1 MLQPQA
7 VIFDIGNV
15 LMEWN
20 PERFYDG
27 EIGAAARRRMFAE
40 TGIEQMNLDIDAGAP
55 FRETVHAMAERFPH
69 WAEPI
74 RWWHDRWIEIAS
86 PRIEPSIALLRALR
100 RRGVPVF
107 ALTNFGSDSFAYAR
121 TQYDF
126 LNEFDRA
133 YVSGDL
139 GVIKPDPAI
148 YAIVEADCGLPPGAL
163 LFTDDKAENTA
174 AAAAR
179 GWQVHLFEGPEG
191 WARRLVAA
199 GLLTEGEATAWV
211 R

>member
-1 MLQPQA
+1 MPVLQPQA

-20 PERFYDG
+20 PERFYDAQIG
-27 EIGAAARRRMFAE
+27 EPARRALFAE
-40 TGIEQMNLDIDAGAP
+40 TGIEQMNLEIDAGAP
-55 FRETVHAMAERFPH
+55 FRATVYATAARFPH

-74 RWWHDRWIEIAS
+74 RWWHDRWIEMAS
-86 PRIEPSIALLRALR
+86 PRIELSIRLLRALR

-126 LNEFDRA
+126 LNEFDRT
-133 YVSGDL
+133 YVSGEL
-139 GVIKPDPAI
+139 RVIKPDPAI
-148 YAIVEADCGLPPGAL
+148 YRIVEAGCGLPPGAL
-163 LFTDDKAENTA
+163 LFTDDRAENIA

-179 GWQVHLFEGPEG
+179 GWQVHLFRGAEG
-191 WARRLVAA
+191 WAECLVRA
-199 GLLTEGEATAWV
+199 GLLDAREAAA
-211 R
+211 

>member
-20 PERFYDG
+20 PERFYDA
-27 EIGAAARRRMFAE
+27 EIGEAARVRLFAE
-40 TGIEQMNLDIDAGAP
+40 ADLIAMNLSIDAGAP
-55 FRETVHAMAERFPH
+55 FRATIYDTADRFPG
-69 WAEPI
+69 WRDQI
-74 RWWHDRWIEIAS
+74 LWWHDRWIEIAA
-86 PRIEPSIALLRALR
+86 PRIEHSIALLRALR
-100 RRGVPVF
+100 RKAVPVF
-107 ALTNFGSDSFAYAR
+107 ALTNFGTDSFAFAC

-133 YVSGDL
+133 WVSGRM

-148 YAIVEADCGLPPGAL
+148 YAAVEADCGLAPEAL
-163 LFTDDKAENTA
+163 FFTDDKPENIA

-179 GWQVHLFEGPEG
+179 GWQVHLFDGPQRL
-191 WARRLVAA
+191 ADRLVAA
-199 GLLTEGEATAWV
+199 GLLTQAEAMA
-211 R
+211 

>member
-1 MLQPQA
+1 MRMVRPEA

-20 PERFYDG
+20 PERFYDA
-27 EIGAAARRRMFAE
+27 EIGAAARRALFAE
-40 TGIEQMNLDIDAGAP
+40 AGLERMNLEIDAGAP
-55 FRETVHAMAERFPH
+55 FRETVYATAERFPH
-69 WAEPI
+69 WAGPI
-74 RWWHDRWIEIAS
+74 RWWHDRWIEIAA
-86 PRIEPSIALLRALR
+86 PRIEGSIALLRALR

-107 ALTNFGSDSFAYAR
+107 ALTNFGTDSFAYAR

-133 YVSGDL
+133 WVSGDL

-148 YAIVEADCGLPPGAL
+148 YAIVEADCGLPPGRL
-163 LFTDDKAENTA
+163 LFTDDRAENIA

-179 GWQVHLFEGPEG
+179 GWQVHLFRGPEG
-191 WARRLVAA
+191 WARQLAAA
-199 GLLTEGEATAWV
+199 GLLEAGEAEA
-211 R
+211 